1 MTLSP
6 LTLRKLCDELRP
18 QIDHRLIRD
27 VFLVDQ
33 RDLYLNLGDA
43 GHLLLSAHP
52 NRSCVAFAQPPA
64 RRVQLPWADRYLREG
79 GIIGMEH
86 VAHERIVHLIAR
98 KRDRIGTA
106 TDCRIVI
113 ELIGRYANVI
123 LVHAETNKILG
134 ALRSTRARQNRVR
147 AIYPGATYQPPPAL
161 DRISPETLTA
171 PSLSF
176 LTDCPK
182 DGRALA
188 LVQRIAG
195 IDPVSACEVLH
206 RAGRMDK
213 RRLSPDDLAAVAQTI
228 RAFFNVPPFCD
239 GGMRVRDMDDR
250 DAVCALSLR
259 HIQPEQTYP
268 TLSRAI
274 ADVAAREV
282 RAEARKGQQKNLE
295 RDLRNRLTTTERKIA
310 RIREDITDAGRAD
323 QYEKMGNLL
332 MCHLAQIPLHV
343 ESIALPDLFD
353 PAGAELVIPLNPRR
367 APLEN
372 ASDYL
377 KRARKARKGAPILGK
392 RLEIARR
399 ERGDIQ
405 RYIDRLNAVLS
416 EDELDS
422 LRRELEDAR
431 LIRKPKKRSPAQS
444 KRPSGDIH
452 PRRYRTRDGWR
463 VLVGR
468 NNAEN
473 DRLTKSSARDDIFL
487 HVHGCPGSHV
497 ILKRDGRADRPSRK
511 TLKEAAAL
519 AAYWSKA
526 RGAKSVPV
534 NHTEVRY
541 VQKPRGAP
549 PGLVTIRNE
558 KTLMVAPRELARE
571 DENQKAGVSP

>member
-1 MTLSP
+1 MNLSP
-6 LTLRKLCDELRP
+6 LTLRRLCDELRP

-52 NRSCVAFAQPPA
+52 NRSCVVFAQPPA
-64 RRVQLPWADRYLREG
+64 RRTRLPWADRYLRGG
-79 GIIGMEH
+79 GIIGIEH
-86 VAHERIVHLIAR
+86 IAHERIVHLVAR
-98 KRDRIGTA
+98 KRDRIGTS
-106 TDCRIVI
+106 TDCRLVV

-123 LVHAETNKILG
+123 LVHSATDKILG
-134 ALRSTRARQNRVR
+134 SLRSIRSRQNRVR
-147 AIYPGATYQPPPAL
+147 AIYPGKTYQPPPAL
-161 DRISPETLTA
+161 ARIPPEILTA
-171 PSLSF
+171 QSLAF
-176 LTDCPK
+176 LTDCPE
-182 DGRALA
+182 DARANA
-188 LVQRIAG
+188 LTQHIAG
-195 IDPVSACEVLH
+195 LDPVSARELLH
-206 RAGRMDK
+206 LAGLMEK
-213 RRLSPDDLAAVAQTI
+213 RPRSPDALAAFAQTI
-228 RAFFNVPPFCD
+228 RAFFQKPPFCD
-239 GGMRVRDMDDR
+239 GGTRVGDNDNRSV
-250 DAVCALSLR
+250 VCALSLR
-259 HIQPEQTYP
+259 HTQPEQTYP

-295 RDLRNRLTTTERKIA
+295 KDLRNRLTTTERKIA
-310 RIREDITDAGRAD
+310 RIRADIADAGRAD
-323 QYEKMGNLL
+323 QYKKMGNLL

-343 ESIALPDLFD
+343 ESITLPDLFD
-353 PAGAELVIPLNPRR
+353 PANADVVIPLNPRR
-367 APLEN
+367 TPSEN

-392 RLEIARR
+392 RLEVAQQ
-399 ERGDIQ
+399 EKDDLQ
-405 RYIDRLNAVLS
+405 RYIDRLCAIQS
-416 EDELDS
+416 EDELDAM
-422 LRRELEDAR
+422 RRELEAVR
-431 LIRKPKKRSPAQS
+431 LIKKQKKRSPSKS
-444 KRPSGDIH
+444 KRQPGDIH

-541 VQKPRGAP
+541 VQKPRGAR

-558 KTLMVAPRELARE
+558 KTLMVAPRELTRE
-571 DENQKAGVSP
+571 DAI

>member
-6 LTLRKLCDELRP
+6 LTLRRLCDELRP
-18 QIDHRLIRD
+18 QIDYRLIRD

-52 NRSCVAFAQPPA
+52 NRSCVVFAQPPA
-64 RRVQLPWADRYLREG
+64 RRVQLPWADRYLRGG
-79 GIIGMEH
+79 GIIGIEH
-86 VAHERIVHLIAR
+86 VAHERVVHLIAR

-106 TDCRIVI
+106 TDCRIVV

-147 AIYPGATYQPPPAL
+147 AIYPGTTYQPPPAL
-161 DRISPETLTA
+161 DRRPPETLTA
-171 PSLSF
+171 QSLTF
-176 LTDCPK
+176 LTDCPE
-182 DGRALA
+182 DARANA

-206 RAGRMDK
+206 LAGLMDK
-213 RRLSPDDLAAVAQTI
+213 QPLSPDDLGAFAQTI
-228 RAFFNVPPFCD
+228 RAFFKTPPFCA
-239 GGMRVRDMDDR
+239 GGMRVRDMDNR
-250 DAVCALSLR
+250 DAVCALSLQ
-259 HIQPEQTYP
+259 HTQAEQTYS

-282 RAEARKGQQKNLE
+282 QAEARQGQQKNLAK
-295 RDLRNRLTTTERKIA
+295 DLQNRLTTTERKLT

-332 MCHLAQIPLHV
+332 MCHLAQIPLYV
-343 ESIALPDLFD
+343 ESITLPDLFD
-353 PAGAELVIPLNPRR
+353 PAGAEMVIPLNPRR
-367 APLEN
+367 TPSEN

-377 KRARKARKGAPILGK
+377 KRARKARTGAPILGK
-392 RLEIARR
+392 RLEIARQ
-399 ERGDIQ
+399 EKDKIQ
-405 RYIDRLNAVLS
+405 HYLDRLNAVQS

-431 LIRKPKKRSPAQS
+431 LIRKQKKRSPAQS
-444 KRPSGDIH
+444 KRQPGDIH

-473 DRLTKSSARDDIFL
+473 DRLTKRSARDDIFL

-541 VQKPRGAP
+541 VQKPRGAR

-558 KTLMVAPRELARE
+558 KTLMVAPRELTRE
-571 DENQKAGVSP
+571 DANQKA